1 MLCCQ
6 MARTS
11 RKTQDSIV
19 TWLAV
24 SLAASFQLW
33 PARAADVDAMPLAA
47 ERDLE
52 QAAASVPEIRL
63 GPLVFGMGLEEIQA
77 AVPGASWEVTSR
89 SKFTGRAFG
98 IVAADAIDFGGR
110 RMEVRAREEK
120 YDRDIVLTSRT
131 TESSAQACE
140 QAGLAFLGALES
152 SAGTLQAGTSSYGE
166 AVSFGRGST
175 ALFTAF
181 DEHSRLLTRKRAQR
195 ANVDRMGLAT
205 KREAERLEVKGT
217 VTYDARSAEN
227 CVCTVTVISWR
238 QRPPFEVIAYDE
250 SRVVRRMSIGDRH
263 RLASQLN
270 IAADEIVVPQQC
282 QVSRQTGAV
291 LVCHPGANATADPD
305 IKGVAGRYAGAVA
318 FDLSGLDRDDPQPVL
333 VEIPVRV
340 ARSDVRP
347 LSFTGPVVPMSE
359 VAFDAVPP
367 GQEIQRVFPSQAL
380 RDGVGA
386 VVETAC
392 EVQSDGSLVCR
403 RPTVRQT
410 NGSSD
415 FASGFERA
423 VEKLLPSYRAGPF
436 MKNGTPS
443 AGAVFGM
450 AVAFKVAE

>member
-1 MLCCQ
+1 MQCCQ
-6 MARTS
+6 LAGTS
-11 RKTQDSIV
+11 RMTQASMVI
-19 TWLAV
+19 L
-24 SLAASFQLW
+24 LAATLATNLLLW
-33 PARAADVDAMPLAA
+33 PARAAAVDAIPQAA

-52 QAAASVPEIRL
+52 QAAAAAPEIRL
-63 GPLVFGMGLEEIQA
+63 GPLVFGMSLEEIQA
-77 AVPGASWEVTSR
+77 AVPDASWQPTSR
-89 SKFTGRAFG
+89 SKFTGRPFG
-98 IVAADAIDFGGR
+98 IVAADAIDFGGQ
-110 RMEVRAREEK
+110 RMEVRVREEK
-120 YDRDIVLTSRT
+120 YDRDIVLTSRS

-140 QAGLAFLGALES
+140 RAGLDFLSALES

-175 ALFTAF
+175 VLFTAF
-181 DEHSRLLTRKRAQR
+181 DDRSRLLTRNRAQR
-195 ANVDRMGLAT
+195 APVDRMGLAT
-205 KREAERLEVKGT
+205 KREAERLEVKGS
-217 VTYDARSAEN
+217 VTYDARSAGN
-227 CVCTVTVISWR
+227 CVFTVTVISWR

-250 SRVVRRMSIGDRH
+250 SRVVRRISIGDRH

-291 LVCHPGANATADPD
+291 LVCRPGANATADPD
-305 IKGVAGRYAGAVA
+305 IEGVAGRYAGAMA

-347 LSFTGPVVPMSE
+347 LSFAGPVVPMSE

-367 GQEIQRVFPSQAL
+367 GQEIQRAFPSQAL

-386 VVETAC
+386 VVEAVC
-392 EVQSDGSLVCR
+392 EVQRDGSLVCR
-403 RPTVRQT
+403 RSTVRQT
-410 NGSSD
+410 NGLSD
-415 FASGFERA
+415 FAAGFERA
-423 VEKLLPSYRAGPF
+423 VEKLLPLYRAGPV